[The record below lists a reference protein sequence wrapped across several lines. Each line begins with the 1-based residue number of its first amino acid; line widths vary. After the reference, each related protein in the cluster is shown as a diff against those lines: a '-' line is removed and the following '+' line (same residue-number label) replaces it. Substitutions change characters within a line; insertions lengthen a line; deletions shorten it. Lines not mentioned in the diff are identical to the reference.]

1 MGCRYM
7 IADSQNEPLCRA
19 VLESPPDAAVWRL
32 RVLDGGL
39 SRVLEHEVV
48 NLISTGENA
57 PDMTGRILSS
67 NREDILEVEP
77 ADLLGEALRQN
88 LRVPVRFDSFL
99 SPVSGTWTGRVPVVC
114 HDLSCGG
121 IAFFCDFPLQLGEVA
136 EVVVPI
142 TAQPLILRAKILRRR
157 PSNSVVPLYSAKFV
171 DMIHD
176 QEVLVREAVFS
187 QQIANRDAQK

>member
-57 PDMTGRILSS
+57 PDMTGRILLL
-67 NREDILEVEP
+67 RQ
-77 ADLLGEALRQN
+77 DLL
-88 LRVPVRFDSFL
+88 
-99 SPVSGTWTGRVPVVC
+99 
-114 HDLSCGG
+114 CGG

-157 PSNSVVPLYSAKFV
+157 PSNSAVPLYSAKFV

>member
-19 VLESPPDAAVWRL
+19 VLESPPTAAVWRL

-39 SRVLEHEVV
+39 SRVLEHEIV

-67 NREDILEVEP
+67 SGEDILEAEP
-77 ADLLGEALRQN
+77 VDLLGEALRQN

-99 SPVSGTWTGRVPVVC
+99 YPVSGAWTGRAPIVC

-121 IAFFCDFPLQLGEVA
+121 AAFFCGFPLQLGEIV
-136 EVVVPI
+136 ELVVPI
-142 TAQPLILRAKILRRR
+142 TVQPLILRAKILRRR
-157 PSNSVVPLYSAKFV
+157 PSNSDIPLYSAKFV

-187 QQIANRDAQK
+187 QQIANRAARK